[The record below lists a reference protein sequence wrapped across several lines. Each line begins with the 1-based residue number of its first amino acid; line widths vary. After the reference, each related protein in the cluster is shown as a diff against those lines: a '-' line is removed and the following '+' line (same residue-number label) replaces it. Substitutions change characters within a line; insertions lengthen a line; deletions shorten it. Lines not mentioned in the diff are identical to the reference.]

1 MKVETVHVAT
11 RNPRNDE
18 DPGECAIVHFVVENN
33 VVNVTDKD
41 GHMLRYPDGEPC
53 RRALEL
59 GSVSMPDGEIASWR
73 VFFLRYIDPCG
84 RQPRERFWNTRR
96 H

>member
-59 GSVSMPDGEIASWR
+59 GDDPRQIAAR
-73 VFFLRYIDPCG
+73 LG
-84 RQPRERFWNTRR
+84 RSYHSEYGGRAFWGDISRINGKASPV
-96 H
+96 